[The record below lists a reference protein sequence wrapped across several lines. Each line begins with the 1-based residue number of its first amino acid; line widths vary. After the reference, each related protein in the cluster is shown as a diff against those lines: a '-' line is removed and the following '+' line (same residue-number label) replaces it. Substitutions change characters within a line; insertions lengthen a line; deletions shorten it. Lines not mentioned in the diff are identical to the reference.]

1 MVCDTTVAIPSLVRK
16 QQHPHGACCSR
27 IQLRNVR
34 SQTVIYVGYTNSDR
48 ALFREV
54 AQGLGLSPAF
64 LKADLLNQLHGAI
77 EHHWLSKQQS
87 TLLVVDDAHLLADSL
102 LTELRQMLNF
112 QMDAATPLGLILV
125 GQPTLVTRLKEA
137 QHKALAQRI
146 LIRYT
151 LAGLSRTEAAEFVA
165 AHMRAVG
172 GDPAVFTPE
181 AIDLAYQHAKGIPRE
196 ICNLCVYALIRAAWQ
211 GITVVDQQI
220 MADVIQAQKGP

>member
-1 MVCDTTVAIPSLVRK
+1 
-16 QQHPHGACCSR
+16 
-27 IQLRNVR
+27 
-34 SQTVIYVGYTNSDR
+34 
-48 ALFREV
+48 
-54 AQGLGLSPAF
+54 
-64 LKADLLNQLHGAI
+64 
-77 EHHWLSKQQS
+77 
-87 TLLVVDDAHLLADSL
+87 
-102 LTELRQMLNF
+102 
-112 QMDAATPLGLILV
+112 LGLILV

>member
-1 MVCDTTVAIPSLVRK
+1 
-16 QQHPHGACCSR
+16 
-27 IQLRNVR
+27 
-34 SQTVIYVGYTNSDR
+34 
-48 ALFREV
+48 
-54 AQGLGLSPAF
+54 LSPAF